1 MYKFDKNHQFHF
13 TDFNQP
19 MGLKMNPE
27 NRWIRLRDICIQ
39 LGKIVQK
46 YNEKKYYVI
55 QIKALYDIVKC
66 VDSDIDEKEKTE
78 YVLNRYKILYPSHGG
93 LSEFYI
99 QDEDFAT
106 RLKLNE
112 PVDMLKDDLWKIIK
126 PYI

>member
-1 MYKFDKNHQFHF
+1 MTEQE
-13 TDFNQP
+13 
-19 MGLKMNPE
+19 LS
-27 NRWIRLRDICIQ
+27 RLRDICIQ

-46 YNEKKYYVI
+46 YDEKRYYAI

-78 YVLNRYKILYPSHGG
+78 YVLKRYKILYPSHGG

-106 RLKLNE
+106 RLQLNE
-112 PVDMLKDDLWKIIK
+112 PVDKLKDDLWKIIK

>member
-1 MYKFDKNHQFHF
+1 MTEQE
-13 TDFNQP
+13 
-19 MGLKMNPE
+19 LS
-27 NRWIRLRDICIQ
+27 RLRDICIQ

-46 YNEKKYYVI
+46 YDEKRYYAI

-99 QDEDFAT
+99 QDENFAT

-112 PVDMLKDDLWKIIK
+112 PVDTLKDDLWKIIK